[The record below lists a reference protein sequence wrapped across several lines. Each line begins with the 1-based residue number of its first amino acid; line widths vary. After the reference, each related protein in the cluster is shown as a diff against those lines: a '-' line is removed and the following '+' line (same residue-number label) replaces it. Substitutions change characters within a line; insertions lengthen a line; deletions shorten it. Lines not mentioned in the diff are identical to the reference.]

1 MRSFCA
7 TGYLSIFLVI
17 ASCGGGNKE
26 TLENTNEILITLY
39 DTLAQPALPKF
50 PPLPEGC
57 TIEDSLQITNK
68 IIALKEEQS
77 KKNITVAIP
86 AYLSSGKNLEV
97 DYLTIDDEFKN
108 LIIQLKSLEAKPLD
122 LSLLK
127 NHRKDSVIEYDEH
140 LLDPQV
146 SDYLKFDLLISFSR
160 VAFNES
166 GNKAVVIGSRNTSGL
181 AGHSALYFFEREK
194 GKWKIIKSMGIWIA

>member
-1 MRSFCA
+1 MKSFFVNC
-7 TGYLSIFLVI
+7 YLSIFVII

-26 TLENTNEILITLY
+26 TLGNTNEILITLY
-39 DTLAQPALPKF
+39 DTLAQPTLPKF
-50 PPLPEGC
+50 PPLPEGY
-57 TIEDSLQITNK
+57 TVEDSLQITKK

-97 DYLTIDDEFKN
+97 DYLKIDDEFTN

-122 LSLLK
+122 LSIIK
-127 NHRKDSVIEYDEH
+127 TERNDSIIEYDEH

-160 VAFNES
+160 IAFNES
-166 GNKAVVIGSRNTSGL
+166 GNKAVVIGSRSTSGL
-181 AGHSALYFFEREK
+181 AGHSALYFFERKK
-194 GKWKIIKSMGIWIA
+194 GKWKIIKSIGIWIA